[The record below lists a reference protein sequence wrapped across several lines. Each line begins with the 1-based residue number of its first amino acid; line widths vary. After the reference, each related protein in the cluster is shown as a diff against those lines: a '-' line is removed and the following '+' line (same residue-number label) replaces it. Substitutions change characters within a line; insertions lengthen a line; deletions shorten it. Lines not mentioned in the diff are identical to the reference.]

1 MEELEWNRFLIYE
14 QGEGKMINGIYCMDF
29 DIELNMFFSDKKLGL
44 YLNIVFYLTNV
55 NVKS

>member
-1 MEELEWNRFLIYE
+1 
-14 QGEGKMINGIYCMDF
+14 MINGIYCMDF